1 MSWFSGGSRYS
12 SCTYQGWL
20 EHSKQ
25 IKKLTAAELDESG
38 RMRESLFVAR
48 ERVKNVLR
56 TQQECTEHVL
66 RKRIFDTQRARNEF
80 EWQIIKA
87 KYLSVSLSI
96 ANSFRQT
103 FYILISC
110 RPQTKDEMKQML
122 NEIEA
127 IERSLQIN
135 GDAQKLAETRLE
147 NRCCQRSGMELCMD
161 AVYTGLCDE
170 LKLLKQT
177 EHQLTDK
184 LNASKTTYTALEAHL
199 VRLENDL
206 KRKQHA
212 LMTDIRALDLR
223 QRLKADTWRNDSDFT
238 PTNGR
243 NLQLTQ
249 LNGEMRPS

>member
-1 MSWFSGGSRYS
+1 
-12 SCTYQGWL
+12 
-20 EHSKQ
+20 
-25 IKKLTAAELDESG
+25 
-38 RMRESLFVAR
+38 
-48 ERVKNVLR
+48 
-56 TQQECTEHVL
+56 
-66 RKRIFDTQRARNEF
+66 
-80 EWQIIKA
+80 
-87 KYLSVSLSI
+87 
-96 ANSFRQT
+96 
-103 FYILISC
+103 
-110 RPQTKDEMKQML
+110 ML

-127 IERSLQIN
+127 IEKSLQIN

-161 AVYTGLCDE
+161 DVYTGLCDE
-170 LKLLKQT
+170 LKRLKQT
-177 EHQLTDK
+177 EHQLIDK

-206 KRKQHA
+206 KRKQHT

-223 QRLKADTWRNDSDFT
+223 QRLKADTWRNDNDFT

>member
-1 MSWFSGGSRYS
+1 
-12 SCTYQGWL
+12 
-20 EHSKQ
+20 
-25 IKKLTAAELDESG
+25 
-38 RMRESLFVAR
+38 
-48 ERVKNVLR
+48 
-56 TQQECTEHVL
+56 
-66 RKRIFDTQRARNEF
+66 
-80 EWQIIKA
+80 
-87 KYLSVSLSI
+87 
-96 ANSFRQT
+96 
-103 FYILISC
+103 
-110 RPQTKDEMKQML
+110 MKQML

-161 AVYTGLCDE
+161 DVYTGLCDE
-170 LKLLKQT
+170 LKRLKQT

-206 KRKQHA
+206 KRKQHT

-223 QRLKADTWRNDSDFT
+223 QRLKADTWRNDNDFT

-249 LNGEMRPS
+249 LNGEIRPF